1 MKKVLIAALMMTII
15 ILAGCSSKSEIKSI
29 PLAITP
35 ASNPSPSH
43 TPTVVASSPA
53 LTSTPVNMYVN
64 EPGINCLL
72 TNFKNAFLTQDSD
85 LIASLAVYPVIEANR
100 EKLNSIDDWSQT
112 FKTLKEYKDYYQELF
127 SAEDI
132 DICQF
137 DISAV
142 SFVKSD
148 KEQYG
153 IVNFNISFAAIDS
166 TSYESVLEKGQ
177 ILMTVI
183 FNDNNWKYNR
193 ITFIGTAK
201 EDNRSFK
208 RRKIFGK

>member
-1 MKKVLIAALMMTII
+1 MKKVLIPALMII
-15 ILAGCSSKSEIKSI
+15 IVILAGCSSKSEIKSI

-72 TNFKNAFLTQDSD
+72 TNFKNAFLNQDSD

-100 EKLNSIDDWSQT
+100 ENEFSIEDSQT
-112 FKTLKEYKDYYQELF
+112 YNTPEKYQIYYHDIF
-127 SAEDI
+127 SSTE
-132 DICQF
+132 ICQF
-137 DISAV
+137 DISSV
-142 SFVKSD
+142 TFLKSN
-148 KEQYG
+148 KKNS
-153 IVNFNISFAAIDS
+153 IVNFNINFAAIETDS
-166 TSYESVLEKGQ
+166 HESILGKFQ
-177 ILMTVI
+177 IRMIVI
-183 FNDNNWKYNR
+183 RDGENWKYNR

-208 RRKIFGK
+208 TRKIFGK